1 MTMIYN
7 GTEVV
12 TAKDIRNAIG
22 INSTHDFMWFCK
34 KHHWNPSH
42 TVLSGAELEQ
52 FKGIYPNST
61 KSWCIGLYPKK
72 VLDEAVS
79 LAGIIASPKESRGE
93 TMSSLMAGIIAE
105 SPEFGKVRVVRDEN
119 GECYMVASDVASALQ
134 YEVPADAVAKHI
146 DSDDKFTLKS
156 KDKSMVIQNMRI
168 AYNSVITGSVSFDVP
183 PRGFTVINESGMYA
197 LIFRSKLP
205 SAQRFKH
212 WVTSEVLPS
221 IRKTGGYHDVD
232 RMQSQL
238 DSMKEA
244 MDRIE
249 RTTKNL
255 WLAMGARS
263 AATKHI
269 IEMY

>member
-12 TAKDIRNAIG
+12 TKKDIKAALGLNDDNEFYG
-22 INSTHDFMWFCK
+22 FCL
-34 KHHWNPSH
+34 KHHWTPEH
-42 TVLSGAELEQ
+42 TLLSGEKLDE
-52 FKGIYPNST
+52 FKRTYPTVT
-61 KSWCIGLYPKK
+61 KSYRIGLYPKSEYDK
-72 VLDEAVS
+72 AVS

-119 GECYMVASDVASALQ
+119 GECYMVALDVATALG
-134 YEVPADAVAKHI
+134 YEHPQNAVLNHI

-156 KDKSMVIQNMRI
+156 KEKSMVIQNPQ
-168 AYNSVITGSVSFDVP
+168 NGDNGVITGSVGFDVP

-244 MDRIE
+244 VDRIE

-255 WLAMGARS
+255 WMAMGARS